1 MTKLEI
7 AKKVIIDSGGI
18 AKTSMLLEAGLRRV
32 DVCKLTN
39 DGLIKRVHHG
49 FYSLKNDSDLSEE
62 KYIAKLIPEGI
73 VCMESAL
80 FYYGYSDFT
89 PRQWTIAVPR
99 LVSQNK
105 IKSNVVPIK
114 PYYVQESVYELGKTT
129 GKFDGT
135 ILPVYDKERTICDC
149 FKYKNKM
156 DNELFAKAINSYAL
170 DKNKNLIN
178 LSKYAKELKVYKKV
192 IDTMEMVF
200 NG

>member
-1 MTKLEI
+1 MTKFEI
-7 AKKVIIDSGGI
+7 AKKVIIDEGGI
-18 AKTSMLLEAGLRRV
+18 AKTSMFVENGLCRF
-32 DVCKLTN
+32 DISKLAS
-39 DGLIKRVHHG
+39 DGLIKRICHG
-49 FYSLKNDSDLSEE
+49 FYGLSDCNDLSEAD
-62 KYIAKLIPEGI
+62 YVAKLIPEGI

-99 LVSQNK
+99 FISQNK
-105 IKSNVVPIK
+105 TKSNIVPIK

-129 GKFDGT
+129 GNFDGT

-149 FKYKNKM
+149 FKYKNKI

-192 IDTMEMVF
+192 IEMMEVIL